1 METTALAYVQ
11 QAGNAAAMGRALHV
25 HPQTV
30 RHRLRRLRDLL
41 GDQLDEP
48 KARFELE
55 AALLY
60 RSLGA

>member
-1 METTALAYVQ
+1 MEATALAYVQ
-11 QAGNAAAMGRALHV
+11 HAGNAAAMGRALHV

-30 RHRLRRLRDLL
+30 RHRLRRLRGLL
-41 GDQLDEP
+41 GDQLDDP
-48 KARFELE
+48 KAGSSW